1 MQKEVDEIN
10 REGKQKYEA
19 VQEELANVVEIF
31 NRVQKQFMNSYKTI
45 QDIVNEKLGD
55 EEKAV
60 TCRFAKMIIKGWK

>member
-45 QDIVNEKLGD
+45 QDIVNESSEIGENCDLSLRED
-55 EEKAV
+55 DY
-60 TCRFAKMIIKGWK
+60 